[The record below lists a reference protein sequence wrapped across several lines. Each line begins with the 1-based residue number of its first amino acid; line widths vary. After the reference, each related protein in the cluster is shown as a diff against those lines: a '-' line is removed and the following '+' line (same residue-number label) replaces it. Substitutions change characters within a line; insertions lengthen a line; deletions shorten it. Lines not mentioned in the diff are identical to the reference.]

1 MWARYIPIWDKVLNV
16 SIPPNILK
24 LECCFK
30 SQSIIFSNH
39 FPIIFHQIFHIFA
52 CFGSEGVRQA
62 AALAV
67 GRVAP
72 KGHSEAVRCLRD
84 LANEEDDEP

>member
-1 MWARYIPIWDKVLNV
+1 MM
-16 SIPPNILK
+16 
-24 LECCFK
+24 FT
-30 SQSIIFSNH
+30 
-39 FPIIFHQIFHIFA
+39 
-52 CFGSEGVRQA
+52 CFGSEAVRQA

-72 KGHSEAVRCLRD
+72 KGHSEVVRCLRD